1 MTMKRLFYIA
11 ISVVALICCG
21 CNEEEDIFTPQKE
34 SIIRYLT
41 SSRRLVAE
49 DEVGNVIEEQPP
61 FYTQFGQ
68 SVYRHI
74 PNYYEEGRDEWS
86 VIERG
91 NTVQI
96 AFDAYI
102 FSGSEPS
109 EKDLYWSNIPESIS
123 AVESNS
129 KNPYADLQWS
139 EEPLTITLGRT
150 NIISGI
156 ETALIGCRDQDSVQV
171 YMAYTAAYN
180 KAKVGTVPKRSPI
193 AWYIKIL
200 NVSK

>member
-1 MTMKRLFYIA
+1 MKRLFYIA
-11 ISVVALICCG
+11 ISVAALICCG

-34 SIIRYLT
+34 AIIRYLT
-41 SSRRLVAE
+41 SARRLVAE
-49 DEVGNVIEEQPP
+49 EDMGNVIEEQPA

-91 NTVQI
+91 STVQI
-96 AFDAYI
+96 AFDAYV
-102 FSGSEPS
+102 FNGSEPS
-109 EKDLYWSNIPESIS
+109 VKDLYWSNIPESIS
-123 AVESNS
+123 KVESES
-129 KNPYADLQWS
+129 KNPYADLRWS

-150 NIISGI
+150 DIISGI
-156 ETALIGCRDQDSVQV
+156 ETALMGCRDQDSVQV

-180 KAKVGTVPKRSPI
+180 KNKIGTVPKRSSI